1 MSLIVAACSREKI
14 IIAGD
19 TQLNDDNGPLPFTGM
34 KVVPVGNTMV
44 AGLAGDYEGYRKVA
58 DYFSSK
64 PELHFLSFQDK
75 AEAICSL
82 LHHSGVKC
90 NFVLAGFENNVP
102 QIVCTGTDYGYRY
115 HIEQVNNGT
124 VRTLLPPDVTDEM
137 CRRFFTSIYGLKIQT
152 VNCIRGVSRISQSVN
167 DKICGFEITP
177 HSLKCVTDGIKYE
190 DISVRIIPV
199 NP

>member
-1 MSLIVAACSREKI
+1 MSLIVAACSKEKI

-34 KVVPVGNTMV
+34 KVVPVGDTTV
-44 AGLAGDYEGYRKVA
+44 AGLVGDYEGYKKVA

-75 AEAICSL
+75 AESICSI

-115 HIEQVNNGT
+115 HIEQVNDGT
-124 VRTLLPPDVTDEM
+124 VRTLLPPDVTDEI

-152 VNCIRGVSRISQSVN
+152 VN
-167 DKICGFEITP
+167 
-177 HSLKCVTDGIKYE
+177 
-190 DISVRIIPV
+190 
-199 NP
+199 